1 MSFST
6 YPLMIH
12 LVLSGHLRPM
22 SGLFLIIILLNVDSL
37 VLSADPWCSLGM
49 LMISKKETVQSDQKS
64 KEIF

>member
-1 MSFST
+1 
-6 YPLMIH
+6 
-12 LVLSGHLRPM
+12 M

-49 LMISKKETVQSDQKS
+49 LMISKKDTVQSDQKS